1 MAENKNMALDDEAMV
16 KAAGGVEEDAPANK
30 YNVGDRVIVREY
42 EDHQSTVIEVKGYG
56 SGGWRYQVRCVK
68 EDANGHEA
76 AEFPVQEDELS
87 PA

>member
-1 MAENKNMALDDEAMV
+1 MADNRNMALNDEAMSN
-16 KAAGGVEEDAPANK
+16 ATGRTGEDAPVNK

-42 EDHQSTVIEVKGYG
+42 EDHESTVIEVKGYG
-56 SGGWRYQVRCVK
+56 SNGWRYQVRCVK

-76 AEFPVQEDELS
+76 AEFPVNEDELS